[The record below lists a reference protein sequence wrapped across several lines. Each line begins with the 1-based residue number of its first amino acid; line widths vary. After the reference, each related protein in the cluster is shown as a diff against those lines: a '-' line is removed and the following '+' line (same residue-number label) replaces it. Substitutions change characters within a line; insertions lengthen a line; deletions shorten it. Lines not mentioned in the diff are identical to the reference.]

1 MECVTADWAVRWSVW
16 MPTAGIGSGRAGLHP
31 VQERLS
37 RAHGSQ
43 CGFCT
48 PGAVTDPPPVPD
60 RTEAQAATAQ
70 LSRASP
76 AQTLPKS
83 VQTPLPD

>member
-1 MECVTADWAVRWSVW
+1 MDPCRLTCIVLWT
-16 MPTAGIGSGRAGLHP
+16 PAGIGSGRAGLHP

-48 PGAVTDPPPVPD
+48 PG
-60 RTEAQAATAQ
+60 QH
-70 LSRASP
+70 
-76 AQTLPKS
+76 
-83 VQTPLPD
+83 PLHV